1 MCIYIVR
8 TWEYMSWTMQVQP
21 LGKLEEIVRVWGW
34 GKGWNPFSA
43 LRLYQPNC
51 LAVIKRITVSVMV
64 QVSGTTR
71 RFHSLKKQAR
81 NPRAIWCLAKKT
93 WEFEFNQPPTGTD
106 LLGKPN
112 HKPAA
117 LEVHYWV
124 SGCMRQ
130 CLSSPLAPGHDWV
143 MWWLMAIVGLPQ
155 SVKTM
160 LDPLRSP
167 QVTTRSNKH

>member
-1 MCIYIVR
+1 VYIYSADLRIHVLDDAGSTFR
-8 TWEYMSWTMQVQP
+8 KAWGNCSGLGLRKGVKSLFSSAP
-21 LGKLEEIVRVWGW
+21 LSAKLFSSHQKNHRFCHGSGFWNHSPVPFTEETSQKPSG
-34 GKGWNPFSA
+34 NMMFS
-43 LRLYQPNC
+43 
-51 LAVIKRITVSVMV
+51 
-64 QVSGTTR
+64 
-71 RFHSLKKQAR
+71 
-81 NPRAIWCLAKKT
+81 KKT

-167 QVTTRSNKH
+167 QVTTRANKH